1 MALATLSID
10 LVAQLAQLQDGLDKA
25 GRMAEKNAAQI
36 EGRYKRLQSAAFN
49 VGSALGAAL
58 SAAGMVQ
65 FFKATVDGLDRLN
78 DLRDATGASVENLSA
93 LEDIAARTGTSM
105 DTVSDAVVKLN
116 KALGDAKPGSEAA
129 AVFKALNLNVEDL
142 KRLDPAEAFRRVAV
156 ALSGFADDGNKARNV
171 QELFGKS
178 LKEVAPLLKDV
189 VEAGQLNA
197 TVTTEQAKAAEKFN
211 EQLFALQ
218 KNSID
223 AARAISGPLINSLN
237 GFFEKARAAS
247 DSTKTLGERLN
258 SLFGA
263 AKSLG
268 FGALF
273 GLNNEDVSRLAQA
286 KTELAAIETSLK
298 RQFNSEQRRAQLEG
312 MRIDRLRTIARLQT
326 EGADAYR
333 PSQNYGDAFKPS
345 LPSVIGGGGG
355 KGVRKAP
362 PLLARQLDPV
372 GLSAAAVDALKA
384 IESTDTAKIRALNA
398 VLDELFVIRA
408 SGAGT
413 GADVDQAITKLRD
426 DLEKLSPA
434 AQAAAAA
441 QKELIALLADTPTA
455 QMESLQRTASL
466 LADEMGRAA
475 DPTQINKAAEAL
487 GQVYEK
493 MRGIRDAVKPVTVE
507 MSEFARQAAA
517 NIQDALGDTLV
528 ATLDGKFS
536 SIGKLWGDML
546 KKLIAQAAAAKLSKY
561 LLGDDFAKSGNVGG
575 AIGTF
580 FTYLQGLGARADG
593 GPVSAGRPYLVG
605 ERGPEIM
612 VPRNS
617 GTVLPNGVG
626 LAAGGGSTFH
636 VNVQGDASEN
646 TLRLINASL
655 AQFEARL
662 LARRGA

>member
-171 QELFGKS
+171 QELF
-178 LKEVAPLLKDV
+178 
-189 VEAGQLNA
+189 
-197 TVTTEQAKAAEKFN
+197 AKAAEKFN